1 MKKKKQNIMD
11 YQAQLNRKKKKIPHQ
26 TCKPGQ
32 PGLP

>member
-1 MKKKKQNIMD
+1 MMD